1 MPRIRLDLAYDGGGF
16 SGWAAQPGLRTC
28 QGELERALSTIAREA
43 VRVTVAGRTDAGVH
57 ASGQVAH
64 ADVPEALVHDL
75 GARAPQLARRL
86 SRLAAPEGDLV
97 VRGIAL
103 APDGFDARFSAVS
116 RSYRY
121 RIMAS
126 PAADPLERRT
136 TAHVP
141 RPLDVDAMRRTAE
154 ALVGLR
160 DFAAFCKPRE
170 GATTIRELREFT
182 WAQSDADGLG
192 GALLTA
198 SLTADAFCHSMVR
211 ALVAACVRVGEG
223 RLGLAQ
229 AVALL
234 DERRRSPL
242 TGLMPAHGL
251 TLVSVGY
258 PPDDLLAQQAERAR
272 ALRSASD
279 VEA

>member
-1 MPRIRLDLAYDGGGF
+1 MRRIRLDLAYDGGGF
-16 SGWAAQPGLRTC
+16 SGWAVQPGLRTC
-28 QGELERALSTIAREA
+28 QGELERALTTIAREP

-64 ADVPEALVHDL
+64 ADLPEALGADVT
-75 GARAPQLARRL
+75 ARAARLAHRI
-86 SRLAAPEGDLV
+86 SRLAAPDGDLV
-97 VRGIAL
+97 VRAVSL

-136 TAHVP
+136 AAHVP
-141 RPLDVDAMRRTAE
+141 QPLDVAAMQRAAE

-170 GATTIRELREFT
+170 GATTIRELRAFS
-182 WAQSDADGLG
+182 WALHDDV
-192 GALLTA
+192 LTA

-229 AVALL
+229 AAALL
-234 DERRRSPL
+234 DERQRSPL

-251 TLVSVGY
+251 TLVAVGY
-258 PPDDLLAQQAERAR
+258 PPDDALAQQAERAR

-279 VEA
+279 LAPD

>member
-16 SGWAAQPGLRTC
+16 AGWAAQPGLRTC
-28 QGELERALSTIAREA
+28 QGELERALTTIARES

-64 ADVPEALVHDL
+64 ADVPDALAGDVD
-75 GARAPQLARRL
+75 ARPAQLARRI

-97 VRGIAL
+97 VRAVSA

-121 RIMAS
+121 RVIAS
-126 PAADPLERRT
+126 ETPDPLERRT
-136 TAHVP
+136 AAHVA
-141 RPLDVDAMRRTAE
+141 RPIDVEAMRRTAA
-154 ALVGLR
+154 ALVGLN

-170 GATTIRELREFT
+170 GATTIRELRAFD
-182 WAQSDADGLG
+182 WAQD

-223 RLGLAQ
+223 RMGLAQ

-234 DERRRSPL
+234 EARERSSL

-251 TLVSVGY
+251 TLVAVGY
-258 PPDDLLAQQAERAR
+258 PPDDLLAEQAVRAR
-272 ALRSASD
+272 ARRTPSD
-279 VEA
+279 LDA

>member
-1 MPRIRLDLAYDGGGF
+1 MPRLRLDLAYDGGGF

-28 QGELERALSTIAREA
+28 QGEIERALSTIAREP

-64 ADVPEALVHDL
+64 ADVPESLEVV
-75 GARAPQLARRL
+75 PQLANRL
-86 SRLAAPEGDLV
+86 SRLAAREGDLV
-97 VRGIAL
+97 VRSIAIA
-103 APDGFDARFSAVS
+103 APGFDARFSAIS

-121 RIMAS
+121 RIVAS
-126 PAADPLERRT
+126 PTPDPLERRT
-136 TAHVP
+136 AAHVA
-141 RPLDVDAMRRTAE
+141 RPLDVDAMRRCAE

-160 DFAAFCKPRE
+160 DFAAFCRPRE
-170 GATTIRELREFT
+170 GATTIRELRAFS
-182 WAQSDADGLG
+182 WALEGEV
-192 GALLTA
+192 LTA

-223 RLGLAQ
+223 RLGLAE
-229 AVALL
+229 AAALL
-234 DERRRSPL
+234 EERRRSPL

-251 TLVSVGY
+251 TLVGVGY

-272 ALRSASD
+272 ARRSASD
-279 VEA
+279 LDDA

>member
-16 SGWAAQPGLRTC
+16 AGWAAQPGQRTC
-28 QGELERALSTIAREA
+28 QGELERALTTIAREP

-64 ADVPEALVHDL
+64 ADVPEALVPAD
-75 GARAPQLARRL
+75 AALAQRLALRL

-97 VRGIAL
+97 VRAVGL
-103 APDGFDARFSAVS
+103 APAGFDARFSAVS

-121 RIMAS
+121 RILAS
-126 PAADPLERRT
+126 PAGDPLERRT
-136 TAHVP
+136 AAHVP
-141 RPLDVDAMRRTAE
+141 QPLDVDAMRRTAE

-170 GATTIRELREFT
+170 GATTIRELREFSWQQQST
-182 WAQSDADGLG
+182 AQQ

-223 RLGLAQ
+223 RLGLAR
-229 AVALL
+229 AIALL
-234 DERRRSPL
+234 DELARSPL

-251 TLVSVGY
+251 TLVGVGY

-279 VEA
+279 ITD

>member
-1 MPRIRLDLAYDGGGF
+1 MPRIRFDLAYDGGGF
-16 SGWAAQPGLRTC
+16 AGWAAQPGLRTC
-28 QGELERALSTIAREA
+28 QGELERALSTIAREP

-64 ADVPEALVHDL
+64 ADVTAALAHEVER
-75 GARAPQLARRL
+75 GAPQLARRL
-86 SRLAAPEGDLV
+86 SRLTAPDGDLV
-97 VRGIAL
+97 VRGVAL
-103 APDGFDARFSAVS
+103 APAGFDARFSAVS

-121 RIMAS
+121 RIVAS
-126 PAADPLERRT
+126 AAADPLERRS
-136 TAHVP
+136 AVHVP
-141 RPLDVDAMRRTAE
+141 QALDVDAMQRTAR

-170 GATTIRELREFT
+170 GATTIRELRAFT
-182 WAQSDADGLG
+182 WQQD

-198 SLTADAFCHSMVR
+198 ALTADAFCHSMVR

-229 AVALL
+229 AVQLL
-234 DERRRSPL
+234 EERRRSPL

-251 TLVSVGY
+251 TLVAVGY
-258 PPDDLLAQQAERAR
+258 PPDELLAAQADRAR
-272 ALRSASD
+272 ARRTASD
-279 VEA
+279 LTR

>member
-16 SGWAAQPGLRTC
+16 AGWAAQPGLRTC
-28 QGELERALSTIAREA
+28 QGELERALSTIAREP
-43 VRVTVAGRTDAGVH
+43 VRLTVAGRTDAGVH

-64 ADVPEALVHDL
+64 ADVPEPLVHDVRE
-75 GARAPQLARRL
+75 RAPRLAHRI

-97 VRGIAL
+97 VRDVRV
-103 APDGFDARFSAVS
+103 APAGFDARFSALS

-121 RIMAS
+121 RIVAS

-136 TAHVP
+136 AAHVP
-141 RPLDVDAMRRTAE
+141 QPLDVAAMQRAAE

-170 GATTIRELREFT
+170 GATTIRELREFS
-182 WAQSDADGLG
+182 WRQE

-223 RLGLAQ
+223 RLGLAD

-234 DERRRSPL
+234 DERSRSPR

-251 TLVSVGY
+251 TLVAVGY
-258 PPDDLLAQQAERAR
+258 PPVELLAEQAERAR
-272 ALRSASD
+272 ARRSAAD
-279 VEA
+279 VED

>member
-1 MPRIRLDLAYDGGGF
+1 MPRMRLDLAYDGGGF
-16 SGWAAQPGLRTC
+16 AGWAVQPGLRTC
-28 QGELERALSTIAREA
+28 QGELERALSTIAREP

-64 ADVPEALVHDL
+64 ADVPERIAIV
-75 GARAPQLARRL
+75 PQLARRL

-97 VRGIAL
+97 VRQVGA
-103 APDGFDARFSAVS
+103 APEGFDARFSAVS

-121 RIMAS
+121 RIVAS
-126 PAADPLERRT
+126 PAGDPLERRT
-136 TAHVP
+136 AAHVP
-141 RPLDVDAMRRTAE
+141 QALDVEAMRRAAA

-170 GATTIRELREFT
+170 GATTIRDLRAFA
-182 WAQSDADGLG
+182 WAEEGEV
-192 GALLTA
+192 LTA

-229 AVALL
+229 AIALL
-234 DERRRSPL
+234 EERRRSAL

-251 TLVSVGY
+251 TLVAVGY
-258 PPDDLLAQQAERAR
+258 PPDAELALQAERAR
-272 ALRSASD
+272 ARRSASD
-279 VEA
+279 LSR

>member
-1 MPRIRLDLAYDGGGF
+1 MPRIRLDLAYDGAGF
-16 SGWAAQPGLRTC
+16 AGWATQPGLRTC
-28 QGELERALSTIAREA
+28 QGELERALATIAREP
-43 VRVTVAGRTDAGVH
+43 VRVRVAGRTDAGVH

-64 ADVPEALVHDL
+64 ADVPESLAASVDS
-75 GARAPQLARRL
+75 RAPQLARRM
-86 SRLAAPEGDLV
+86 SRLAAPDGDLV
-97 VRGIAL
+97 VHRVERA
-103 APDGFDARFSAVS
+103 AAGFDARFSAVS

-121 RIMAS
+121 RIVAS
-126 PAADPLERRT
+126 PSGDPIERRT
-136 TAHVP
+136 AVHIP
-141 RPLDVDAMRRTAE
+141 QPLDVEAMQRTAA

-170 GATTIRELREFT
+170 GATTIRELRAFT
-182 WAQSDADGLG
+182 WQQQ

-198 SLTADAFCHSMVR
+198 ALTADAFCHSMVR

-229 AVALL
+229 AVELL
-234 DERRRSPL
+234 DERRRSSL

-251 TLVSVGY
+251 TLVEVGY
-258 PPDDLLAQQAERAR
+258 PPDDLLAVQAERAR

-279 VEA
+279 LER

>member
-1 MPRIRLDLAYDGGGF
+1 MPRMRLDLAYDGGGF

-28 QGELERALSTIAREA
+28 QGELERALATIAREP

-64 ADVPEALVHDL
+64 ADVPEALAADL
-75 GARAPQLARRL
+75 AERAPRLAHRI

-97 VRGIAL
+97 VRRLSL
-103 APDGFDARFSAVS
+103 APEGFDARFSAVS

-121 RIMAS
+121 RIVAS
-126 PAADPLERRT
+126 EASDPLERRT
-136 TAHVP
+136 AAHVA
-141 RPLDVDAMRRTAE
+141 RPLDVDAMRRCADL
-154 ALVGLR
+154 LVGLR
-160 DFAAFCKPRE
+160 DFAAFCRPRE
-170 GATTIRELREFT
+170 GATTIRELRDFSWRQE
-182 WAQSDADGLG
+182 

-223 RLGLAQ
+223 RLPLAR
-229 AVALL
+229 AAALL
-234 DERRRSPL
+234 EERRRSAL

-251 TLVSVGY
+251 TLVAVGY
-258 PPDDLLAQQAERAR
+258 PPDDELAAQAERAR
-272 ALRSASD
+272 ARRSAD
-279 VEA
+279 DLDG

>member
-16 SGWAAQPGLRTC
+16 AGWAAQPGLRTC
-28 QGELERALSTIAREA
+28 QGELERALTTIAREP

-64 ADVPEALVHDL
+64 ADVPDALAALVAER
-75 GARAPQLARRL
+75 GPQAAHRL

-97 VRGIAL
+97 VRAAAIA
-103 APDGFDARFSAVS
+103 PPGFDARFSAVS

-121 RIMAS
+121 RIVTG
-126 PAADPLERRT
+126 PADPLERRT
-136 TAHVP
+136 AAHVP
-141 RPLDVDAMRRTAE
+141 QPLDVDAMRRTAE

-160 DFAAFCKPRE
+160 DFAAFCRPRE
-170 GATTIRELREFT
+170 GATTIRELRAFS
-182 WAQSDADGLG
+182 WAQDGQ
-192 GALLTA
+192 LLTA

-223 RLGLAQ
+223 RLGLVQ
-229 AVALL
+229 AAALL

-242 TGLMPAHGL
+242 TGLMPARGL
-251 TLVSVGY
+251 TLVEVGY
-258 PPDDLLAQQAERAR
+258 PPDDELAVQAERTRAR
-272 ALRSASD
+272 RTADDLED
-279 VEA
+279 

>member
-16 SGWAAQPGLRTC
+16 AGWAAQPGLRTC
-28 QGELERALSTIAREA
+28 QGELERALTTIAREP
-43 VRVTVAGRTDAGVH
+43 VRVAVAGRTDAGVH

-64 ADVPEALVHDL
+64 ADVPDALVPGDPD
-75 GARAPQLARRL
+75 AAQRLALRL
-86 SRLAAPEGDLV
+86 SRLAARGGDLV
-97 VRGIAL
+97 VRAVSP
-103 APDGFDARFSAVS
+103 APAGFDARFSAVS

-126 PAADPLERRT
+126 AAADPLERHT
-136 TAHVP
+136 AAHVP
-141 RPLDVDAMRRTAE
+141 QPLDVDAMQRTAE

-170 GATTIRELREFT
+170 GGTTIRELRAFT
-182 WAQSDADGLG
+182 WQRE

-198 SLTADAFCHSMVR
+198 ALTADAFCHSMVR

-229 AVALL
+229 AAALL
-234 DERRRSPL
+234 DERSRSPL

-251 TLVSVGY
+251 TLVAVGY

-272 ALRSASD
+272 ARRSASD
-279 VEA
+279 LDA

>member
-1 MPRIRLDLAYDGGGF
+1 MPRLRLDLAYDGGGF
-16 SGWAAQPGLRTC
+16 AGWAAQPGLRTC
-28 QGELERALSTIAREA
+28 QGELERALSTVAREA
-43 VRVTVAGRTDAGVH
+43 IRVTVAGRTDAGVH

-64 ADVPEALVHDL
+64 ADVPDALAADA
-75 GARAPQLARRL
+75 GRRPERLAHRL

-97 VRGIAL
+97 VRGVSIA
-103 APDGFDARFSAVS
+103 PPGFDARFSATS

-121 RIMAS
+121 RIVTG
-126 PAADPLERRT
+126 PADPLERRT
-136 TAHVP
+136 AAHVP
-141 RPLDVDAMRRTAE
+141 HGLDVEAMRRAAA

-160 DFAAFCKPRE
+160 DFAAFCRPRE
-170 GATTIRELREFT
+170 GATTIRELREFS
-182 WAQSDADGLG
+182 WAQHGQ
-192 GALLTA
+192 LLTA

-251 TLVSVGY
+251 TLVGVGY
-258 PPDDLLAQQAERAR
+258 PPDEGLAQQAERAR
-272 ALRSASD
+272 ARRSASD
-279 VEA
+279 LEE

>member
-16 SGWAAQPGLRTC
+16 AGWAAQPGLRTC
-28 QGELERALSTIAREA
+28 QSELERALTTIAREP

-64 ADVPEALVHDL
+64 ADVPQALAQDL
-75 GARAPQLARRL
+75 DAHAPRLARRI

-97 VRGIAL
+97 VLGAAR
-103 APDGFDARFSAVS
+103 APEGFDARFSAVS

-121 RIMAS
+121 RIVAS
-126 PAADPLERRT
+126 PASDPLERRT
-136 TAHVP
+136 AAHVP
-141 RPLDVDAMRRTAE
+141 QSLDVDAMQRTAE

-170 GATTIRELREFT
+170 GATTIRELRAFT
-182 WAQSDADGLG
+182 WQQE

-198 SLTADAFCHSMVR
+198 ALTADAFCHSMVR

-223 RLGLAQ
+223 RLGLAE
-229 AVALL
+229 AAALL

-251 TLVSVGY
+251 TLVAVGY

-272 ALRSASD
+272 ARRSASD
-279 VEA
+279 LDA

>member
-16 SGWAAQPGLRTC
+16 AGWAAQPGLRTC
-28 QGELERALSTIAREA
+28 QGELERALSTVAREP

-64 ADVPEALVHDL
+64 ADVPGALAALAADR
-75 GARAPQLARRL
+75 GQQLAHRL

-97 VRGIAL
+97 VRAASIAP
-103 APDGFDARFSAVS
+103 AGFDARFSAVS

-121 RIMAS
+121 RIVTG
-126 PAADPLERRT
+126 PADPLERRT
-136 TAHVP
+136 AAHVP
-141 RPLDVDAMRRTAE
+141 QPLDVDAMRRTGD

-160 DFAAFCKPRE
+160 DFAAFCRPRE
-170 GATTIRELREFT
+170 GATTIRELRAFS
-182 WAQSDADGLG
+182 WAQDGQ
-192 GALLTA
+192 LLTA

-229 AVALL
+229 AAALL

-242 TGLMPAHGL
+242 TGLMPARGL
-251 TLVSVGY
+251 TLVEVGY
-258 PPDDLLAQQAERAR
+258 PPDDELAAQAERTRAR
-272 ALRSASD
+272 RTADDLED
-279 VEA
+279 

>member
-1 MPRIRLDLAYDGGGF
+1 MPRLRLDLAYDGGGF
-16 SGWAAQPGLRTC
+16 AGWAAQPGLRTC
-28 QGELERALSTIAREA
+28 QGELERALSTIAREP
-43 VRVTVAGRTDAGVH
+43 VRLTVAGRTDAGVH

-64 ADVPEALVHDL
+64 ADVPDALVADVL
-75 GARAPQLARRL
+75 ERAPRLAHRI

-97 VRGIAL
+97 VRDVRL
-103 APDGFDARFSAVS
+103 APAEFDARFSAVS

-121 RIMAS
+121 RIVAS

-136 TAHVP
+136 AAHVP
-141 RPLDVDAMRRTAE
+141 QPLDLAAMQRVAE

-170 GATTIRELREFT
+170 GATTIRELHEFS
-182 WAQSDADGLG
+182 WHQE

-223 RLGLAQ
+223 RLGLAR

-234 DERRRSPL
+234 DERARSPL

-251 TLVSVGY
+251 TLVAVGY
-258 PPDDLLAQQAERAR
+258 PPDDLLAEQAERAR
-272 ALRSASD
+272 ARRRASD
-279 VEA
+279 LEE

>member
-1 MPRIRLDLAYDGGGF
+1 MPRMRLDLAYDGGGF
-16 SGWAAQPGLRTC
+16 AGWAAQPGLRTC
-28 QGELERALSTIAREA
+28 QGELERALTTIAREP

-64 ADVPEALVHDL
+64 ADVPESLAGDVA
-75 GARAPQLARRL
+75 GRSAQLARRI
-86 SRLAAPEGDLV
+86 SRLAAPDGDLV
-97 VRGIAL
+97 VRQVSA
-103 APDGFDARFSAVS
+103 APEGFDARFSAVS

-121 RIMAS
+121 RVVAS
-126 PAADPLERRT
+126 ETPDPLERRT
-136 TAHVP
+136 AAHVA
-141 RPLDVDAMRRTAE
+141 RQVDVEAMRRTAA
-154 ALVGLR
+154 ALVGLN

-182 WAQSDADGLG
+182 WAQD

-211 ALVAACVRVGEG
+211 SLVAACVRVGEG

-229 AVALL
+229 AVELL
-234 DERRRSPL
+234 AARVRSPL

-251 TLVSVGY
+251 TLIAVGY
-258 PPDDLLAQQAERAR
+258 PPDDQLAAQAVRAR
-272 ALRSASD
+272 ARRSASD
-279 VEA
+279 LDA

>member
-16 SGWAAQPGLRTC
+16 AGWAAQPGLRTC
-28 QGELERALSTIAREA
+28 QGELERALSTVAREPM
-43 VRVTVAGRTDAGVH
+43 RVTVAGRTDAGVH

-64 ADVPEALVHDL
+64 ADVPDALVPGD
-75 GARAPQLARRL
+75 AEAAQRLALRL
-86 SRLAAPEGDLV
+86 SRLAAREGDLV
-97 VRGIAL
+97 VRSIAP
-103 APDGFDARFSAVS
+103 APEGFDARFSAVS

-121 RIMAS
+121 RIQAS
-126 PAADPLERRT
+126 AAADPLERRT
-136 TAHVP
+136 AAHVP
-141 RPLDVDAMRRTAE
+141 RALDVDAMQRTAQL
-154 ALVGLR
+154 LVGLR

-170 GATTIRELREFT
+170 GATTIRELREFS
-182 WAQSDADGLG
+182 WSREGDV
-192 GALLTA
+192 LTA

-229 AVALL
+229 AAALL
-234 DERRRSPL
+234 DERQRSPL

-251 TLVSVGY
+251 TLVAVGY

-272 ALRSASD
+272 ARRSASD
-279 VEA
+279 LDG

>member
-1 MPRIRLDLAYDGGGF
+1 MPRIRLDLAYDGSDF
-16 SGWAAQPGLRTC
+16 AGWAAQPGLRTC
-28 QGELERALSTIAREA
+28 QGELERALATVAREP

-64 ADVPEALVHDL
+64 ADVPVALATDVAERGQRMAH
-75 GARAPQLARRL
+75 RL

-97 VRGIAL
+97 VRAAAIAP
-103 APDGFDARFSAVS
+103 AGFDARFSAVS

-121 RIMAS
+121 RIVTG
-126 PAADPLERRT
+126 PADPLERRT
-136 TAHVP
+136 AAHVP
-141 RPLDVDAMRRTAE
+141 QPLELDVMRRAAA

-170 GATTIRELREFT
+170 GATTIRELRAFSWE
-182 WAQSDADGLG
+182 QQGQV
-192 GALLTA
+192 LTA

-229 AVALL
+229 AAALL
-234 DERRRSPL
+234 EERRRSPL
-242 TGLMPAHGL
+242 TGLMPARGL
-251 TLVSVGY
+251 TLVEVGY
-258 PPDDLLAQQAERAR
+258 PPDDALAAQADRTRAR
-272 ALRSASD
+272 RSAD
-279 VEA
+279 DLED